1 MILLGKLGFMIAGD
15 LTSKESVSRGHEQS
29 VFNSMG
35 GYTSRQVAVWRSPRV
50 WSVGWDLADLH
61 VAGGVRALLDAYG
74 PGPFQFRP
82 MQAASLNLLT
92 PEAASLDPRGT
103 DFNGGIASLGPVV
116 AADGTVL
123 HRQVTSPAASST
135 FLGRRTSGDWIL
147 TPLRAGR
154 RVTASVYARGS
165 QARLQVVWTDAAGA
179 WVGTPSLSPVGAGS
193 DGEYRRLTVS
203 ATPPAGAVAVRLAV
217 AACTGA
223 AHAAITETPDVKPWA
238 PGEGVAQVSVTG
250 YPSTDLAHVSGQGT
264 FGSMSMEITE
274 DMV

>member
-1 MILLGKLGFMIAGD
+1 MILLGKLGFMVTGD

-61 VAGGVRALLDAYG
+61 ATGGVRALLDAYG

-92 PEAASLDPRGT
+92 PEVAVLDARGT
-103 DFNGGIASLGPVV
+103 DFNGGVASLGPVV
-116 AADGTVL
+116 AADGVVL
-123 HRQVTSPAASST
+123 HRQVTSPSASST

-154 RVTASVYARGS
+154 AVTVSAYARGAGS
-165 QARLQVVWTDAAGA
+165 RLRVFWTDASGA
-179 WVGTPSLSPVGAGS
+179 WLSQSWSPLGVGA
-193 DGEYRRLTVS
+193 DGEYRRHVLTEV
-203 ATPPAGAVAVRLAV
+203 PPVGAVACRIEVRD
-217 AACTGA
+217 CTGA
-223 AHAAITETPDVKPWA
+223 ACAAITETPDVKPWA

-250 YPSTDLAHVSGQGT
+250 FPSTDLAHVSGQGT